1 MSSVLVIGDGAEHPV
16 SERLSKTVD
25 DTLRISRRGRG
36 RNLHLEIT
44 NITHRIVEDLDA
56 RAKDLVEIASY
67 IYYADGSIPRWSEKD
82 VFATRWVRDF
92 HFVLPV
98 RNVKFWAS
106 QSERLANMLSD
117 LTGDRFS
124 FNFAKASPQPEQLF
138 IEISKDLPAVAGAD
152 CVSLFSGGLDSLAG
166 AVNLVSD
173 GRKPLLVS
181 HRSSPKIDSRQKKLV
196 GLMKERMNAWQFPH
210 LNVWVNRKGN
220 PAHEQTQRSR
230 SFLFLA
236 LAGAVCNQSKLAEI
250 FVCENGIVTFNI
262 PQSGQ
267 NAGTMLSRSTHPRFI
282 KEFQDL
288 LGEVFGRA
296 FSISNPFVFMT
307 KSQVAQTL
315 LGSGCEDLI
324 KASVSCAHT
333 QQATTLHP
341 HCGTCSQCVDRRFAL
356 ADRSLY
362 RFDSLESYEKDIFV
376 DELKEGEERTHAE
389 NYVRSA
395 LKIEPMTDASFFS
408 TYTELLDSL
417 PWLAEGTEVIATKIF
432 DLFKRHSREV
442 LSVVKDKWTEY
453 GDQYIRKQ
461 LPKHCLISMIAR
473 QDHLRDPVDL
483 YATKLGELIE
493 KSLRLAFQ
501 SRRPAR
507 EKDVQDQ
514 IQATLAAA
522 GERLRR
528 ENPHMY
534 FSVVQTKPDFS
545 DKYNRLFIEAKYM
558 DRKEELN
565 GIVKDMT
572 SRVVVYNDQG
582 ACVLFVVYDNA
593 NVIAVDDDFAT
604 DFVKHDGIFVKIV
617 R

>member
-1 MSSVLVIGDGAEHPV
+1 
-16 SERLSKTVD
+16 
-25 DTLRISRRGRG
+25 
-36 RNLHLEIT
+36 
-44 NITHRIVEDLDA
+44 VEDLDS

-67 IYYADGSIPRWSEKD
+67 VYYADGSISRWSEKD

-98 RNVKFWAS
+98 RNVKFWTS
-106 QSERLANMLSD
+106 QSERLANLLSD

-124 FNFAKASPQPEQLF
+124 FSFAKASPQPEQLF

-152 CVSLFSGGLDSLAG
+152 CVCLFSGGLDSLAG
-166 AVNLVSD
+166 AVNLTLK

-181 HRSSPKIDSRQKKLV
+181 HRSSPKIDSRQKRLV

-236 LAGAVCNQSKLAEI
+236 LAGAVCHQSKLTDI
-250 FVCENGIVTFNI
+250 FVCENGIVTFNV
-262 PQSGQ
+262 PRSGQ

-282 KEFQDL
+282 REFQDL
-288 LGEVFGRA
+288 LTEVFGRP

-307 KSQVAQTL
+307 KNQVAQNL

-356 ADRSLY
+356 ADKSLNHL
-362 RFDSLESYEKDIFV
+362 DSLDSYEKDIFV

-395 LKIEPMTDASFFS
+395 LKIEPMTDSSFFS
-408 TYTELLDSL
+408 TYTELLDCL
-417 PWLAEGTEVIATKIF
+417 PWLGEGTEVVATKIF
-432 DLFKRHSREV
+432 ALFKRHSHEV
-442 LSVVKDKWTEY
+442 LSVVKEKWTEY
-453 GDQYIRKQ
+453 GDRYIRKQ
-461 LPKHCLISMIAR
+461 LPEHCLVSMIAR
-473 QDHLRDPVDL
+473 QDHFRDPVDL

-501 SRRPAR
+501 SRRPTR

-545 DKYNRLFIEAKYM
+545 DKDNRLFVEAKYM

-572 SRVVVYNDQG
+572 SRVVVYTDQG
-582 ACVLFVVYDNA
+582 ASILFLVYDNA
-593 NVIAVDDDFAT
+593 NVIAVDDDFVA

>member
-1 MSSVLVIGDGAEHPV
+1 MSSILVIGDGAEHPAADK
-16 SERLSKTVD
+16 LCKTVD
-25 DTLRISRRGRG
+25 ETLRISRRGRG

-44 NITHRIVEDLDA
+44 NITHRIVEDLDP
-56 RAKDLVEIASY
+56 RAKDLIEIASY
-67 IYYADGSIPRWSEKD
+67 VYYADGSIPRWSEKD
-82 VFATRWVRDF
+82 VFAARWVREF

-106 QSERLANMLSD
+106 KSEQLGELLSD
-117 LTGDRFS
+117 LTGDNFS
-124 FNFAKASPQPEQLF
+124 FSFAKASAQPEQLF
-138 IEISKDLPAVAGAD
+138 IEIAKDLPAVAGAD
-152 CVSLFSGGLDSLAG
+152 CVSLFSGGLDSFAG
-166 AVNLVSD
+166 AVKLVVE

-196 GLMKERMNAWQFPH
+196 DLMKERMDSWPFPH

-236 LAGAVCNQSKLAEI
+236 LAGAVCHQSKLTEI

-262 PQSGQ
+262 PRSGQ
-267 NAGTMLSRSTHPRFI
+267 NVGTMLSRSTHPRFI
-282 KEFQDL
+282 SQFQAL
-288 LGEVFGRA
+288 LSETFDRS
-296 FSISNPFVFMT
+296 FSIKNPFVFMT
-307 KSQVAQTL
+307 KSEVATSL

-324 KASVSCAHT
+324 KVSVSCAHT

-356 ADRSLY
+356 ADELLSKFESL
-362 RFDSLESYEKDIFV
+362 DSYEKDIFK
-376 DELKEGEERTHAE
+376 DDLQEGEERTHAE

-395 LKIEPMTDASFFS
+395 LKIEPMTDGNFFA

-417 PWLAEGTEVIATKIF
+417 PWLGDNAETAATKVF
-432 DLFKRHSREV
+432 ELFKRHSHEV
-442 LSVVKDKWTEY
+442 LSVIKRKWIEY
-453 GDQYIRKQ
+453 ADQYIRKQ
-461 LPKHCLISMIAR
+461 LPENCLISMIAR
-473 QDHLRDPVDL
+473 QDHFRDPLDV
-483 YATKLGELIE
+483 YAIKLGNLIE

-501 SRRPAR
+501 TRRPER

-522 GERLRR
+522 DERLKR
-528 ENPHMY
+528 ENPSLY
-534 FSVVQTKPDFS
+534 FSLVQTKPDFS
-545 DKYNRLFIEAKYM
+545 DQDNRLFIEAKYL
-558 DRKEELN
+558 DRREELN

-572 SRVVVYNDQG
+572 SRVVVYTDQR
-582 ACVLFVVYDNA
+582 ASVLFLVYDNG
-593 NVIAVDDDFAT
+593 NVINDDDGFAA
-604 DFVKHDGIFVKIV
+604 DFVKHDGIYVKVV